1 LFISSIIEKLRY
13 KILPNMKK
21 LLVILFLINSLNF
34 AQNSDFDSRIETG
47 IKQIY
52 NIKFNE
58 AEKTF
63 RSLIAD
69 YPNHP
74 AGRFFLAMIDWW
86 KILLDVDNESYDEI
100 FFQKL
105 EDVIFQCDR
114 ILEKD
119 PENIDALFFKGGSI
133 GFRGRLRALRESWL
147 KAADDG
153 REALPIVE
161 RASKL
166 DPENLDVQL
175 GFGIYNYYAAVIPE
189 EYPLIKPL
197 MIFFPSGN
205 KDLGLTQLRNTAF
218 NGKYAK
224 YEARYFLMTIYY
236 RYESNPWMAEE
247 FAKML
252 FDDFPDNPTFERW
265 LGRIYVRQGKMN
277 LADSLFKDVLRKADE
292 NFYGYNFPVC
302 LREAN
307 YYVGYNY
314 KLNNDLDSAKI
325 YLTRCAEISKEIDK
339 DEESGFQ
346 INSILYLAQISE
358 AKNLT
363 EEAISYYELLLQMR
377 DWGSS
382 HALAKQSLKRLK
394 G

>member
-1 LFISSIIEKLRY
+1 MIHHSKIEI
-13 KILPNMKK
+13 KIFEVMKYLI
-21 LLVILFLINSLNF
+21 LLIFLLNNLF
-34 AQNSDFDSRIETG
+34 AQTNDFESRVESG

-52 NIKFNE
+52 NIKFAE

-69 YPNHP
+69 YPDHP

-86 KILLDVDNESYDEI
+86 KILLDVENESHDEI

-105 EDVIFQCDR
+105 EDVIFQCDK

-119 PENIDALFFKGGSI
+119 PQNVDALFFKGGSI

-161 RASKL
+161 RASRL
-166 DPENLDVQL
+166 DPDNLDVQL

-205 KDLGLTQLRNTAF
+205 KEEGLRQLRNTAF

-236 RYESNPWMAEE
+236 RYESNPWQAEE

-252 FDDFPDNPTFERW
+252 VEDFPDNPTFQRW
-265 LGRIYVRQGKMN
+265 LGRIYVRQGKLQ

-292 NFYGYNFPVC
+292 NFYGYNFPVA

-314 KLNNDLDSAKI
+314 KLNNELDSAKI
-325 YLTRCAEISKEIDK
+325 YLTRCAEISQQIDK
-339 DEESGFQ
+339 EEESGFL
-346 INSILYLAQISE
+346 INSVLYLAQISE
-358 AKNLT
+358 AKNLF
-363 EEAISYYELLLQMR
+363 EEAISYYERLLKMR
-377 DWGSS
+377 DWGNS
-382 HALAKQSLKRLK
+382 HTLAKNSLKRLK

>member
-1 LFISSIIEKLRY
+1 MKKIILFIF
-13 KILPNMKK
+13 
-21 LLVILFLINSLNF
+21 LLTNLF
-34 AQNSDFDSRIETG
+34 AQQSDFESRVELG

-52 NIKFNE
+52 NIKFE
-58 AEKTF
+58 DAEKTF

-86 KILLDVDNESYDEI
+86 KILLDVENESYDEI

-105 EDVIFQCDR
+105 EDVIFQCDK

-119 PENIDALFFKGGSI
+119 PDNVDALFFKGGSI
-133 GFRGRLRALRESWL
+133 GFRGRLRSLRESWL

-166 DPENLDVQL
+166 DPNNLDVQL

-189 EYPLIKPL
+189 EYPMIKPL

-205 KDLGLTQLRNTAF
+205 KEEGLKQLRNTAF

-236 RYESNPWMAEE
+236 RYESNPWQAEE
-247 FAKML
+247 FAKIL
-252 FDDFPDNPTFERW
+252 LDDFPDNPTFQRW
-265 LGRIYVRQGKMN
+265 LGRIYVRQGKMQ
-277 LADSLFKDVLRKADE
+277 LADSLFRDVLRKADE
-292 NFYGYNFPVC
+292 NFYGYNFSVT

-314 KLNNDLDSAKI
+314 KLNNELDSAKI
-325 YLTRCAEISKEIDK
+325 YLSKCAEISKQIDK
-339 DEESGFQ
+339 EEESGFL

-358 AKNLT
+358 AKKLF
-363 EEAISYYELLLQMR
+363 EEAISYYEQLLKMR
-377 DWGSS
+377 DWGNS
-382 HALAKQSLKRLK
+382 HSIAEMNLKRLK

>member
-1 LFISSIIEKLRY
+1 MKKIILFIF
-13 KILPNMKK
+13 
-21 LLVILFLINSLNF
+21 LLTNLF
-34 AQNSDFDSRIETG
+34 AQQSDFESRVELG

-52 NIKFNE
+52 NIKFE
-58 AEKTF
+58 DAEKTF

-86 KILLDVDNESYDEI
+86 KILLDVENESHDEI

-105 EDVIFQCDR
+105 EDVIFQCDK
-114 ILEKD
+114 ILEKEPD
-119 PENIDALFFKGGSI
+119 NVEALFFKGGSI
-133 GFRGRLRALRESWL
+133 GFRGRLRSLRESWL

-166 DPENLDVQL
+166 DPNNLDVQL

-189 EYPLIKPL
+189 EYPMIKPL

-205 KDLGLTQLRNTAF
+205 KEEGLKQLRNTAF

-236 RYESNPWMAEE
+236 RYESNPWQAEE
-247 FAKML
+247 FAKIL
-252 FDDFPDNPTFERW
+252 LDDFPDNPTFQRW
-265 LGRIYVRQGKMN
+265 LGRIYVRQGKMQ
-277 LADSLFKDVLRKADE
+277 LADSLFKDVLRKANE
-292 NFYGYNFPVC
+292 NYYGYNFPVA

-314 KLNNDLDSAKI
+314 KLNNELDSAKI
-325 YLTRCAEISKEIDK
+325 YLSKCAEISKQIDK
-339 DEESGFQ
+339 EEESGFL

-358 AKNLT
+358 AKKLF
-363 EEAISYYELLLQMR
+363 EEAISYYEQLLKMR
-377 DWGSS
+377 DWGNS
-382 HALAKQSLKRLK
+382 HSIAEMNLKRLK

>member
-1 LFISSIIEKLRY
+1 MYKLIILIFIFSF
-13 KILPNMKK
+13 NT
-21 LLVILFLINSLNF
+21 F
-34 AQNSDFDSRIETG
+34 AQSDFEARVQKG
-47 IKQIY
+47 IKEIY
-52 NIKFNE
+52 NIKFE
-58 AEKTF
+58 DAEKTF
-63 RSLIAD
+63 RNLIAD

-86 KILLDVDNESYDEI
+86 KILLDIDNETYDDI

-105 EDVIFQCDR
+105 EDVIFQCDQ
-114 ILEKD
+114 ILKND
-119 PENIDALFFKGGSI
+119 PENVDALFFKGGAI
-133 GFRGRLRALRESWL
+133 GFRGRLRSVRDSWL

-161 RASKL
+161 RAAKL
-166 DPENLDVQL
+166 DPDNLDVQL

-189 EYPLIKPL
+189 EYPMIKPL

-205 KDLGLTQLRNTAF
+205 KEEGIRQLRNTAF

-236 RYESNPWMAEE
+236 RYESNPYLAEE
-247 FAKML
+247 FARML
-252 FDDFPDNPTFERW
+252 VEDFPDNPSFQRW
-265 LGRIYVRQGKMN
+265 LGRIYVRQGKMQ
-277 LADSLFKDVLRKADE
+277 LADSLFKDVLRKANE
-292 NFYGYNFPVC
+292 NFYGYNFPAS

-314 KLNNDLDSAKI
+314 KLNNEPDSARI
-325 YLTRCAEISKEIDK
+325 YLQRCVEISEQIDK
-339 DEESGFQ
+339 DEESGFL

-358 AKNLT
+358 SKNLF
-363 EEAISYYELLLQMR
+363 EEAISYYERLLKMR
-377 DWGSS
+377 DWGNS
-382 HALAKQSLKRLK
+382 HSIAQYSLKRLK

>member
-1 LFISSIIEKLRY
+1 MVHHSKIEI
-13 KILPNMKK
+13 KIFEVMKNLI
-21 LLVILFLINSLNF
+21 LLIFLLNNLF
-34 AQNSDFDSRIETG
+34 AQTNDFENRVESG

-52 NIKFNE
+52 NIKFE
-58 AEKTF
+58 DAEKTF

-86 KILLDVDNESYDEI
+86 KILLDIENESHDEI

-105 EDVIFQCDR
+105 EDVIYQCDK

-119 PENIDALFFKGGSI
+119 PQNVDALFFKGGSI
-133 GFRGRLRALRESWL
+133 GFRGRLRSLRESWL

-205 KDLGLTQLRNTAF
+205 KEEGLRQLRNTAF

-236 RYESNPWMAEE
+236 RYESNPWQAEE

-252 FDDFPDNPTFERW
+252 VEDFPDNPTFQRW
-265 LGRIYVRQGKMN
+265 LGRIYVRQGKMQ

-292 NFYGYNFPVC
+292 NFYGYNFPVS

-314 KLNNDLDSAKI
+314 KLNNELDSAKI
-325 YLTRCAEISKEIDK
+325 YLTRCAEISQQIDK
-339 DEESGFQ
+339 EEESGFL
-346 INSILYLAQISE
+346 INSMLYLAQISE
-358 AKNLT
+358 AKSLF
-363 EEAISYYELLLQMR
+363 EEAINYYERLLRMR
-377 DWGSS
+377 DWGNS
-382 HALAKQSLKRLK
+382 HTLAKNSLKRLK

>member
-1 LFISSIIEKLRY
+1 MYKLIILIFIFSF
-13 KILPNMKK
+13 NT
-21 LLVILFLINSLNF
+21 F
-34 AQNSDFDSRIETG
+34 AQSDFEARVQKG
-47 IKQIY
+47 IKEIY
-52 NIKFNE
+52 NIKFE
-58 AEKTF
+58 DAEKTF
-63 RSLIAD
+63 RNLIAD

-86 KILLDVDNESYDEI
+86 KILLDIDNETYDDI

-105 EDVIFQCDR
+105 EDVIFQCDQ
-114 ILEKD
+114 ILKND
-119 PENIDALFFKGGSI
+119 PENVDALFFKGGAI
-133 GFRGRLRALRESWL
+133 GFRGRLRSVRDSWL

-161 RASKL
+161 RAAKL
-166 DPENLDVQL
+166 DPDNLDVQL

-189 EYPLIKPL
+189 EYPMIKPL

-205 KDLGLTQLRNTAF
+205 KEEGIRQLRNTAF

-236 RYESNPWMAEE
+236 RYESNPYLAEE
-247 FAKML
+247 FARML
-252 FDDFPDNPTFERW
+252 VEDFPDNPSFQRW
-265 LGRIYVRQGKMN
+265 LGRIYVRQGKMQ
-277 LADSLFKDVLRKADE
+277 LADSLFKDVLRKANE
-292 NFYGYNFPVC
+292 NFYGYNFPAS

-314 KLNNDLDSAKI
+314 KLNNEPDSARI
-325 YLTRCAEISKEIDK
+325 YLQRCVEISEQIDK
-339 DEESGFQ
+339 DEESGFL

-358 AKNLT
+358 SKNLF
-363 EEAISYYELLLQMR
+363 EEAINYYERLLKMR
-377 DWGSS
+377 DWGNS
-382 HALAKQSLKRLK
+382 HSIAQYSLKRLK

>member
-1 LFISSIIEKLRY
+1 MKNL
-13 KILPNMKK
+13 ILLI
-21 LLVILFLINSLNF
+21 LLLNTLLF
-34 AQNSDFDSRIETG
+34 AQSSDFDSLVNSG

-52 NIKFNE
+52 NIKFE
-58 AEKTF
+58 DAEKTF
-63 RSLIAD
+63 RNLIAD

-86 KILLDVDNESYDEI
+86 KILLDIDNETYDDI

-105 EDVIFQCDR
+105 EDVIFQCDQ
-114 ILEKD
+114 ILKND
-119 PENIDALFFKGGSI
+119 PENVDALFFKGGAI
-133 GFRGRLRALRESWL
+133 GFRGRLRSVRDSWL

-161 RASKL
+161 RAAKL
-166 DPENLDVQL
+166 DPDNLDVQL

-189 EYPLIKPL
+189 EYPMIKPL

-205 KDLGLTQLRNTAF
+205 KEEGIRQLRNTAF

-236 RYESNPWMAEE
+236 RYESNPYLAEE
-247 FAKML
+247 FARML
-252 FDDFPDNPTFERW
+252 VEDFPDNPSFQRW
-265 LGRIYVRQGKMN
+265 LGRIYVRQGKMQ
-277 LADSLFKDVLRKADE
+277 LADSLFKDVLRKANE
-292 NFYGYNFPVC
+292 NFYGYNFPAS

-314 KLNNDLDSAKI
+314 KLNNEPDSARI
-325 YLTRCAEISKEIDK
+325 YLQRCVEISEQIDK
-339 DEESGFQ
+339 DEESGFL

-358 AKNLT
+358 SKNLF
-363 EEAISYYELLLQMR
+363 EEAISYYERLLKMR
-377 DWGSS
+377 DWGNS
-382 HALAKQSLKRLK
+382 HSIAQYSLKRLK

>member
-1 LFISSIIEKLRY
+1 MIHHSKIEI
-13 KILPNMKK
+13 KIFEVMKYLT
-21 LLVILFLINSLNF
+21 LLIFLLNNLF
-34 AQNSDFDSRIETG
+34 AQTNDFESRVESG

-52 NIKFNE
+52 NIKFAE

-69 YPNHP
+69 YPDHP

-86 KILLDVDNESYDEI
+86 KILLDVENESHDEI

-105 EDVIFQCDR
+105 EDVIFQCDK

-119 PENIDALFFKGGSI
+119 PQNVDALFFKGGSI

-161 RASKL
+161 RASRL
-166 DPENLDVQL
+166 DPDNLDVQL

-205 KDLGLTQLRNTAF
+205 KEEGLRQLRNTAF

-224 YEARYFLMTIYY
+224 YEARYFLMTIFY
-236 RYESNPWMAEE
+236 RYESNPWQAEE

-252 FDDFPDNPTFERW
+252 VDDFPDNPTFQRW
-265 LGRIYVRQGKMN
+265 LGRIYVRQGKLQ

-292 NFYGYNFPVC
+292 NFYGYNFPVA
-302 LREAN
+302 LREAD

-314 KLNNDLDSAKI
+314 KLNNELDSAKI
-325 YLTRCAEISKEIDK
+325 YLTRCAEISQQIDK
-339 DEESGFQ
+339 EEESGFL
-346 INSILYLAQISE
+346 INSVLYLAQISE
-358 AKNLT
+358 AKNLF
-363 EEAISYYELLLQMR
+363 EEAISYYERLLKMR
-377 DWGSS
+377 DWGNS
-382 HALAKQSLKRLK
+382 HTLAKNSLKRLK

>member
-1 LFISSIIEKLRY
+1 
-13 KILPNMKK
+13 MKK
-21 LLVILFLINSLNF
+21 ITVIIILFGINLV
-34 AQNSDFDSRIETG
+34 AQNSDFESRVESG

-52 NIKFNE
+52 NIKFAE

-69 YPNHP
+69 YPDHP

-86 KILLDVDNESYDEI
+86 KILLDVENESHDEI

-105 EDVIFQCDR
+105 EDVIFQCDK

-119 PENIDALFFKGGSI
+119 PQNVDALFFKGGSI

-161 RASKL
+161 RASRL
-166 DPENLDVQL
+166 DPDNLDVQL

-205 KDLGLTQLRNTAF
+205 KEEGLRQLRNTAF

-224 YEARYFLMTIYY
+224 YEARYFLMTIFY
-236 RYESNPWMAEE
+236 RYESNPWQAEE

-252 FDDFPDNPTFERW
+252 VDDFPDNPTFQRW
-265 LGRIYVRQGKMN
+265 LGRIYVRQGKLQ

-292 NFYGYNFPVC
+292 NFYGYNFPVA

-314 KLNNDLDSAKI
+314 KLNNELDSAKI
-325 YLTRCAEISKEIDK
+325 YLTRCAEISQQIDK
-339 DEESGFQ
+339 EEESGFL
-346 INSILYLAQISE
+346 INSVLYLAQISE
-358 AKNLT
+358 AKNLF
-363 EEAISYYELLLQMR
+363 EEAISYYERLLKMR
-377 DWGSS
+377 DWGNS
-382 HALAKQSLKRLK
+382 HTLAKNSLKRLK

>member
-1 LFISSIIEKLRY
+1 MIHHSKIEI
-13 KILPNMKK
+13 KIFEVMKYLT
-21 LLVILFLINSLNF
+21 LLIFLLNNLF
-34 AQNSDFDSRIETG
+34 AQTNDFESRVESG

-52 NIKFNE
+52 NIKFAE

-69 YPNHP
+69 YPDHP

-86 KILLDVDNESYDEI
+86 KILLDVENESHDEI

-105 EDVIFQCDR
+105 EDVIFQCDK

-119 PENIDALFFKGGSI
+119 PQNVDALFFKGGSI

-161 RASKL
+161 RASRL
-166 DPENLDVQL
+166 DPDNLDVQL

-205 KDLGLTQLRNTAF
+205 KEEGLRQLRNTAF

-236 RYESNPWMAEE
+236 RYESNPWQAEE

-252 FDDFPDNPTFERW
+252 VEDFPDNPTFQRW
-265 LGRIYVRQGKMN
+265 LGRIYVRQGKLQ

-292 NFYGYNFPVC
+292 NFYGYNFPVA
-302 LREAN
+302 LREAD

-314 KLNNDLDSAKI
+314 KLNNELDSAKI
-325 YLTRCAEISKEIDK
+325 YLTRCAEISQQIDK
-339 DEESGFQ
+339 EEESGFL
-346 INSILYLAQISE
+346 INSVLYLAQISE
-358 AKNLT
+358 AKNLF
-363 EEAISYYELLLQMR
+363 EEAISYYERLLKMR
-377 DWGSS
+377 DWGNS
-382 HALAKQSLKRLK
+382 HTLAKNSLKRLK

>member
-1 LFISSIIEKLRY
+1 MY
-13 KILPNMKK
+13 KII
-21 LLVILFLINSLNF
+21 ILIFIFSFNTF
-34 AQNSDFDSRIETG
+34 AQPDFEERVQKG
-47 IKQIY
+47 IKEIY
-52 NIKFNE
+52 NIKFEE

-63 RSLIAD
+63 RNLIAD

-86 KILLDVDNESYDEI
+86 KILLDIENETYDDI

-105 EDVIFQCDR
+105 EDVIFQCDQ
-114 ILEKD
+114 ILKNN
-119 PENIDALFFKGGSI
+119 PENVDALFFKGGAI
-133 GFRGRLRALRESWL
+133 GFRGRLRSLRDSWL

-161 RASKL
+161 RAAKL
-166 DPENLDVQL
+166 DPDNLDVQL
-175 GFGIYNYYAAVIPE
+175 GFGIYNYYASVIPE
-189 EYPLIKPL
+189 EYPMIKPL

-205 KDLGLTQLRNTAF
+205 KEEGIRQLRNTAF

-236 RYESNPWMAEE
+236 RYESNSYLAEE
-247 FAKML
+247 FARML
-252 FDDFPDNPTFERW
+252 VEDFPDNPSFQRW
-265 LGRIYVRQGKMN
+265 LGRIYVRQGKMQ
-277 LADSLFKDVLRKADE
+277 LADSLFKDVLRKANE
-292 NFYGYNFPVC
+292 NFYGYNFPAS

-314 KLNNDLDSAKI
+314 KLNNEPDSARI
-325 YLTRCAEISKEIDK
+325 YFQRCVEISEQIDK
-339 DEESGFQ
+339 DEESGFL

-358 AKNLT
+358 SKNLF
-363 EEAISYYELLLQMR
+363 EEAISYYERLLKMR
-377 DWGSS
+377 DWGNS
-382 HALAKQSLKRLK
+382 HSIAQYSLKRLK

>member
-1 LFISSIIEKLRY
+1 MVHHSKIEIKIFEVMKNLILLIFI
-13 KILPNMKK
+13 
-21 LLVILFLINSLNF
+21 LNNLF
-34 AQNSDFDSRIETG
+34 AQTNDFENRVESG

-52 NIKFNE
+52 NIKFE
-58 AEKTF
+58 DAEKTF

-86 KILLDVDNESYDEI
+86 KILLDIENESHDEI

-105 EDVIFQCDR
+105 EDVIYQCDK

-119 PENIDALFFKGGSI
+119 PQNVDALFFKGGSI
-133 GFRGRLRALRESWL
+133 GFRGRLRSLRESWL

-205 KDLGLTQLRNTAF
+205 KEEGLRQLRNTAF

-236 RYESNPWMAEE
+236 RYESNPWQAEE

-252 FDDFPDNPTFERW
+252 VEDFPDNPTFQRW
-265 LGRIYVRQGKMN
+265 LGRIYVRQGKMQ

-292 NFYGYNFPVC
+292 NFYGYNFPVS

-314 KLNNDLDSAKI
+314 KLNNELDSAKI
-325 YLTRCAEISKEIDK
+325 YLTRCAEISQQIDK
-339 DEESGFQ
+339 EEESGFL
-346 INSILYLAQISE
+346 INSMLYLAQISE
-358 AKNLT
+358 AKSLF
-363 EEAISYYELLLQMR
+363 EEAINYYERLLRMR
-377 DWGSS
+377 DWGNS
-382 HALAKQSLKRLK
+382 HTLAKNSLKRLK

>member
-1 LFISSIIEKLRY
+1 
-13 KILPNMKK
+13 MKK
-21 LLVILFLINSLNF
+21 IFLFVIVLSFLIL
-34 AQNSDFDSRIETG
+34 AQNEDFDARVKEG

-52 NIKFNE
+52 NIKFDD

-63 RSLIAD
+63 RNLIAD

-86 KILLDVDNESYDEI
+86 KILLDIDNETYDDI

-105 EDVIFQCDR
+105 EDVIFQCDQ
-114 ILEKD
+114 ILKND
-119 PENIDALFFKGGSI
+119 PENVDALFFKGGAI
-133 GFRGRLRALRESWL
+133 GFRGRLRSVRNSWL

-161 RASKL
+161 RAAKL
-166 DPENLDVQL
+166 DPNNLDVLL

-189 EYPLIKPL
+189 EFPMIKPL
-197 MIFFPSGN
+197 MIFFPAGN
-205 KDLGLTQLRNTAF
+205 KEEGLRQLQNTAF
-218 NGKYAK
+218 NGNYAK

-236 RYESNPWMAEE
+236 RYEYNSVKAEE

-252 FDDFPDNPTFERW
+252 VEDFPDNPSLQRW

-292 NFYGYNFPVC
+292 NFYGYNFPAS

-314 KLNNDLDSAKI
+314 RLNNEPDSARI
-325 YLTRCAEISKEIDK
+325 YLQRCVEISEQIDK

-346 INSILYLAQISE
+346 VNAVLYLAQIAEAQNKTSE
-358 AKNLT
+358 AIRL
-363 EEAISYYELLLQMR
+363 YEKLLDMR
-377 DWGSS
+377 DYGSS
-382 HALAKQSLKRLK
+382 HRIAEGSLRNL
-394 G
+394 GVNR

>member
-1 LFISSIIEKLRY
+1 MK
-13 KILPNMKK
+13 KILS
-21 LLVILFLINSLNF
+21 LVILICFLIP
-34 AQNSDFDSRIETG
+34 AQNDDFDSRVKEG

-52 NIKFNE
+52 NIKFDD

-63 RSLIAD
+63 RNLIAD
-69 YPNHP
+69 YPDHP
-74 AGRFFLAMIDWW
+74 AGRFFLAMVDWW
-86 KILLDVDNESYDEI
+86 KILLDIENETYDEI

-105 EDVIFQCDR
+105 EDVIFQCDQ
-114 ILEKD
+114 ILKKD
-119 PENIDALFFKGGSI
+119 PENVDALFFKGGAI
-133 GFRGRLRALRESWL
+133 GFRGRLRSIRNSWL

-161 RASKL
+161 RAAKL
-166 DPENLDVQL
+166 DPDNLDVQL

-189 EYPLIKPL
+189 EYPMIKPL
-197 MIFFPSGN
+197 MIFFPPGN
-205 KDLGLTQLRNTAF
+205 KEEGLRQLKNTAF
-218 NGKYAK
+218 NGNYAK

-236 RYESNPWMAEE
+236 RFEYNSVKAEE

-252 FDDFPDNPTFERW
+252 VEDFPDNPTFQRW

-292 NFYGYNFPVC
+292 NYYGYNFPVS

-314 KLNNDLDSAKI
+314 KLNNEPDSAKI
-325 YLTRCAEISKEIDK
+325 YLQKCVEISEQIDK
-339 DEESGFQ
+339 DEESGFM

-358 AKNLT
+358 SKNLF
-363 EEAISYYELLLQMR
+363 EEAISYYERLLTMR
-377 DWGSS
+377 DWGNS
-382 HALAKQSLKRLK
+382 HLIALNSLKRLK

>member
-1 LFISSIIEKLRY
+1 MKKIILFIF
-13 KILPNMKK
+13 
-21 LLVILFLINSLNF
+21 LLTNLF
-34 AQNSDFDSRIETG
+34 AQQSDFESRVELG

-52 NIKFNE
+52 NIKFE
-58 AEKTF
+58 DAEKTF

-86 KILLDVDNESYDEI
+86 KILLDVENESHDEI

-105 EDVIFQCDR
+105 EDVIFQCDK
-114 ILEKD
+114 ILEKEPD
-119 PENIDALFFKGGSI
+119 NVEALFFKGGSI
-133 GFRGRLRALRESWL
+133 GFRGRLRSLRESWL

-166 DPENLDVQL
+166 DPNNLDVQL

-189 EYPLIKPL
+189 EYPMIKPL

-205 KDLGLTQLRNTAF
+205 KEEGLKQLRNTAF

-236 RYESNPWMAEE
+236 RYESNPWQAEE
-247 FAKML
+247 FAKIL
-252 FDDFPDNPTFERW
+252 LDDFPDNPTFQRW
-265 LGRIYVRQGKMN
+265 LGRIYVRQGKMQ

-292 NFYGYNFPVC
+292 NFYGYNFPVA

-314 KLNNDLDSAKI
+314 KLNNELDSAKI
-325 YLTRCAEISKEIDK
+325 YLSKCAEISKQIDK
-339 DEESGFQ
+339 EEESGFL

-358 AKNLT
+358 AKKLF
-363 EEAISYYELLLQMR
+363 EEAISYYEQLLKMR
-377 DWGSS
+377 DWGNS
-382 HALAKQSLKRLK
+382 HSIAEMNLKRLK